1 MNETLVTIVGNV
13 VDNPRVKT
21 TDKGVDVSSFR
32 IGSAARRWDKDSG
45 KWVDGPKLFVS
56 VTCWRQLAANV
67 RDSLR
72 RGDPIVVS
80 GRLSTHEY
88 EKDGQKRSTF
98 DLEATA
104 VGHDLSRGVSLFR
117 RTRTDSMPTDE
128 LGDAEQLVEA
138 GERPGLRVVP
148 DIDTDEEPLLAVAR

>member
-13 VDNPRVKT
+13 VDNPRVRT
-21 TDKGVDVSSFR
+21 TDKGVEVTGFR
-32 IGSAARRWDKDSG
+32 IGSTARRWDKDSG
-45 KWVDGPKLFVS
+45 RWVDGPKLFVS

-67 RDSLR
+67 RDSVR
-72 RGDPIVVS
+72 RGDPVVVS

-98 DLEATA
+98 DLEASA
-104 VGHDLSRGVSLFR
+104 IGHDLARGVSLFQR
-117 RTRTDSMPTDE
+117 NRTDSMPTDE
-128 LGDAEQLVEA
+128 QGGAGQLVEA

-148 DIDTDEEPLLAVAR
+148 DVDEDDGPLLAVAR